1 MLRSFLIYTFMFFA
15 IVQSIPGSMQAVA
28 DHVIEPL
35 LIQAELVIVDNEL
48 DVQCCDE
55 NNKKDATPCKSDCS
69 AILNSNILAA
79 HKTGFLFD
87 NAPTHNVVK
96 TFVRQDL
103 RPPIA

>member
-1 MLRSFLIYTFMFFA
+1 MFFA

-28 DHVIEPL
+28 DHIIEPV
-35 LIQAELVIVDNEL
+35 LIEVELVVAENEL

-69 AILNSNILAA
+69 AILNYTVMTSHNTGIL
-79 HKTGFLFD
+79 FE
-87 NAPTHNVVK
+87 NAPTHIVMQ
-96 TFVRQDL
+96 TLIWPDL

>member
-1 MLRSFLIYTFMFFA
+1 MLFA
-15 IVQSIPGSMQAVA
+15 IVQSIPGSMQAVS
-28 DHVIEPL
+28 DQIIEPI
-35 LIQAELVIVDNEL
+35 LIKAELVIADNEL

-69 AILNSNILAA
+69 AIIHTNILAA
-79 HKTGFLFD
+79 YKTGFLFD
-87 NAPTHNVVK
+87 HAAMHNVVK

>member
-1 MLRSFLIYTFMFFA
+1 MVRKILIFTFMFFA

-28 DHVIEPL
+28 DHIIEPV
-35 LIQAELVIVDNEL
+35 LIEADLVVADADL

-69 AILNSNILAA
+69 AILN
-79 HKTGFLFD
+79 T
-87 NAPTHNVVK
+87 NVMVSQNTSSK
-96 TFVRQDL
+96 FETVPVLIVVRTLIRPDL

>member
-1 MLRSFLIYTFMFFA
+1 MARSFLIYTFMFFA

-28 DHVIEPL
+28 DHIIEPV
-35 LIQAELVIVDNEL
+35 LIEAELVVAEHEL

-69 AILNSNILAA
+69 AILNSNFVTA
-79 HKTGFLFD
+79 HSAGMLFET
-87 NAPTHNVVK
+87 APIHIVARTL
-96 TFVRQDL
+96 VRQDL